1 MELRQPS
8 PSTGGET
15 RSDLTQTLLRD
26 ILTGLKQK
34 FVQPILEENRKL
46 DRSLRDLKDQQALE
60 VDIIKARVAELEQK
74 VEQTPMLVL
83 AAIRDAIN
91 QTDSGGDK

>member
-1 MELRQPS
+1 MELRQSS
-8 PSTGGET
+8 PATNDD
-15 RSDLTQTLLRD
+15 RKDAAQILMRD

-34 FVQPILEENRKL
+34 FVHPILEENRKL
-46 DRSLRDLKDQQALE
+46 DRSLRELKEQQALE
-60 VDIIKARVAELEQK
+60 METLKNRVAELEQK

-91 QTDSGGDK
+91 QTGSGGDR